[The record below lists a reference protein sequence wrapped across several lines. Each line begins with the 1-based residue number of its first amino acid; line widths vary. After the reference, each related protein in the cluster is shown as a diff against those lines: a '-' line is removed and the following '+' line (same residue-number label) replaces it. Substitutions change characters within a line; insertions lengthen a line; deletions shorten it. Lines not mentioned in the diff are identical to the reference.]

1 MSFPIFT
8 KGVNCKQI
16 NVFPCSVRISNELGA
31 KRPKAAKFAI
41 IVVLMNSVSI
51 GLFFF
56 VLILALR
63 DVYGVPFT
71 SNPEVV
77 HSIANLAIVF
87 AFSLLLNS
95 IQPVLSGTIYQH
107 TFPGM
112 ALQSTY

>member
-1 MSFPIFT
+1 
-8 KGVNCKQI
+8 
-16 NVFPCSVRISNELGA
+16 VRISNELGA
-31 KRPKAAKFAI
+31 KRPRAAKFPI

-56 VLILALR
+56 TLVFALR

-71 SNPEVV
+71 NSPEVV
-77 HSIANLAIVF
+77 HTIASLAVVF

-107 TFPGM
+107 TCPGTV
-112 ALQSTY
+112 LQSRGGSM